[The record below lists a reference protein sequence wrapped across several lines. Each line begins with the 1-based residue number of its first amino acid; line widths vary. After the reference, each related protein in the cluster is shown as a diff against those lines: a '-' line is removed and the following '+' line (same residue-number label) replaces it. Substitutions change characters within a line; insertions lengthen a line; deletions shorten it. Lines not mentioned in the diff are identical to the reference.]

1 MKIIITKDYE
11 ELSLRAFEVIK
22 EVVANKPDAV
32 LGLATGSTPL
42 GLYAN
47 MIKDHRTAGTSYRG
61 VRAVNLDEYA
71 GLPPTND
78 QSYRYFMKHNLFD
91 GIDIDPANTFIEDG
105 LAADVQKECDRY
117 DAILASLPRDVQVLG
132 IGANGHIAFNEPGTP
147 FDLTTH
153 VVELTQNTI
162 QMNSRFFAS
171 EADVP
176 RKAFTMGPKSIMD
189 AKRILI
195 LAVGSNKAEAVRGM
209 VEGEVTEDLPASIL
223 QRHPD
228 CILIADEQAASLLGK
243 GGNK

>member
-11 ELSLRAFEVIK
+11 ELSLRAFEIVK
-22 EVVANKPDAV
+22 ETVDRNPAAV

-47 MIKDHRTAGTSYRG
+47 MIKDHRTAGTSYRR

-91 GIDIDPANTFIEDG
+91 GIDIDPANTFIENG
-105 LAADVQKECDRY
+105 LAEDEAAECKRY
-117 DAILASLPRDVQVLG
+117 DEVLASLPRDLQLLG

-147 FDLTTH
+147 FDFTTH

-162 QMNSRFFAS
+162 QMNARFFAS
-171 EADVP
+171 EKDVP
-176 RKAFTMGPKSIMD
+176 RRAFTMGPKSIME

-195 LAVGSNKAEAVRGM
+195 LAVGSNKAEAVRGL

-228 CILIADEQAASLLGK
+228 CILIADEQAASLLSL
-243 GGNK
+243 NK